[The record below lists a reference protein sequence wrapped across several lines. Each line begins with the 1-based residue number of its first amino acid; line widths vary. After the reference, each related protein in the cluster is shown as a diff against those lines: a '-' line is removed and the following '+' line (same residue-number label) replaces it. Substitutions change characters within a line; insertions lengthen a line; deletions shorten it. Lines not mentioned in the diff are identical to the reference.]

1 MRPGGVVH
9 WRKLERGINDMTK
22 TLGVF
27 VLMAAC
33 LAPAYA
39 QAPKGAGRGAAAS
52 ATVDAI
58 KQLEKDWSDAQKS
71 RDIEKLRTILA
82 EDWQG
87 LGSDGAISSKRDF
100 LNDVKSGASKL
111 DSFEM
116 GPMDVKVMGR
126 VAVVQG
132 SDTEKSST
140 KGKDTS
146 GKWVWTDVFVDRD
159 GRWVAVRSQSA
170 MVMK

>member
-1 MRPGGVVH
+1 M
-9 WRKLERGINDMTK
+9 IK

-27 VLMAAC
+27 LLVAAC
-33 LAPAYA
+33 LAPGYA
-39 QAPKGAGRGAAAS
+39 QAPKGARGARGAGSAANS
-52 ATVDAI
+52 ATVDAL
-58 KQLEKDWSDAQKS
+58 KQMEKDWSDAQKS

-87 LGSDGAISSKRDF
+87 LGSDGAVSSKKDF

-132 SDTEKSST
+132 SDTEKSSNH
-140 KGKDTS
+140 GKDTS

-159 GRWVAVRSQSA
+159 GKWVAVRSQSA

>member
-1 MRPGGVVH
+1 
-9 WRKLERGINDMTK
+9 MT
-22 TLGVF
+22 TSSLGL
-27 VLMAAC
+27 VLLAGAC

-39 QAPKGAGRGAAAS
+39 QAPKGGRGARGAAS
-52 ATVDAI
+52 AENSATVEAL
-58 KQLEKDWSDAQKS
+58 KQMEKDWSAAQIA

-87 LGSDGAISSKRDF
+87 LGSDGAISSKKEF

-132 SDTEKSST
+132 SDVEKSST

-159 GRWVAVRSQSA
+159 GKWVAVRSQSA
-170 MVMK
+170 MVK

>member
-1 MRPGGVVH
+1 MTTKSRLPPRASTWFDQRDGKSVDRFACFAA
-9 WRKLERGINDMTK
+9 WR
-22 TLGVF
+22 
-27 VLMAAC
+27 AC
-33 LAPAYA
+33 
-39 QAPKGAGRGAAAS
+39 
-52 ATVDAI
+52 
-58 KQLEKDWSDAQKS
+58 QKS

-111 DSFEM
+111 ESFEM

-159 GRWVAVRSQSA
+159 GKWVAVRSQSS
-170 MVMK
+170 MVK

>member
-1 MRPGGVVH
+1 M
-9 WRKLERGINDMTK
+9 IK

-27 VLMAAC
+27 LLVTAC

-39 QAPKGAGRGAAAS
+39 QAPKGARGARGAASAANS
-52 ATVDAI
+52 ATVDAL
-58 KQLEKDWSDAQKS
+58 KQMEKDWSDAQKS

-87 LGSDGAISSKRDF
+87 LGSDGAVSSKKDF

-111 DSFEM
+111 ESFEM

-126 VAVVQG
+126 IAVVQG

-159 GRWVAVRSQSA
+159 GKWVAVRSQSA